1 MTDFLA
7 ALREHIPALL
17 VIVPLLAAV
26 IIPFSPA
33 PLRRR
38 GAAVSLLANA
48 AALALASA
56 LAWEVFRLGRVSYR
70 FGGWAPPWGIEY
82 AVDPL
87 AAVMLLLVAFVAF
100 AASVYSGAAASGEIT
115 AEKLPYYQSASLLF
129 VSGLSGMVITGDIF
143 NLYVFIEIASLA
155 GYALVASGR
164 RRDALV
170 AGFNY
175 LILGT
180 IAATFILLGIGYLY
194 MASGTLNIAD
204 LRERLP
210 HIYHTKTVLTAF
222 AFLIVG
228 FSIKTALFP
237 LHIWLPDAYT
247 YAPSPVSALMAATG
261 TKVGIYAMIRVIFTV
276 FKPEFNASVVPMKA
290 ILIVLSSAAIIY
302 GAAMAIAQK
311 DIKRMLA
318 YSSVSQIGYIIL
330 GAAVASQ
337 HSLTGSL
344 LHMINHALMKA
355 CLFMCAGLMLMST
368 GAEKV
373 ADLRGAGRRMPLT
386 MAAFTAAALSMTGI
400 PPTLGFVSKWHIG
413 LGAVEAGYWA
423 VVPVILGGS
432 LLTGIYFWRVIE
444 PAYFGAPP
452 QSGHKNAEGGA
463 PRWALAPALAL
474 AALGTLLGLAA
485 HTPAVGAARA
495 AAELLGR

>member
-1 MTDFLA
+1 MTGPALSPA
-7 ALREHIPALL
+7 AHIPALL
-17 VIVPLLAAV
+17 VLVPLLAAA
-26 IIPFSPA
+26 IIPFSPS
-33 PLRRR
+33 PLRRA
-38 GAAVSLLANA
+38 GGTVALLANA
-48 AALALASA
+48 AALALASILA
-56 LAWEVFRLGRVSYR
+56 LETFRLGRVTYH

-87 AAVMLLLVAFVAF
+87 AAIMLLLVAFVAF
-100 AASVYSGAAASGEIT
+100 AASVYSRAAAGAEI
-115 AEKLPYYQSASLLF
+115 AHERLPYYHSAGLLL
-129 VSGLSGMVITGDIF
+129 VSGLSGMVITGDVF
-143 NLYVFIEIASLA
+143 NLYVFLEIASLA
-155 GYALVASGR
+155 GYALIAAGR

-170 AGFNY
+170 ASFNY

-222 AFLIVG
+222 AFLMVG

-247 YAPSPVSALMAATG
+247 YAPSPVSALLAATG
-261 TKVGIYAMIRVIFTV
+261 TKVGVYAMLRVTYTV
-276 FKPEFNASVVPMKA
+276 FRPEFNASVVPMKA
-290 ILIVLSSAAIIY
+290 ILLVLSSAAIIY
-302 GAAMAIAQK
+302 GAVMAIAQK

-330 GAAVASQ
+330 GAAIASQ
-337 HSLTGSL
+337 SSLTGSL

-355 CLFMCAGLMLMST
+355 ALFMCAGLMLIST

-373 ADLRGAGRRMPLT
+373 SDLRGAAARMPLT

-400 PPTLGFVSKWHIG
+400 PPTLGFMSKWHIA
-413 LGAVEAGYWA
+413 LGAVEAGLWA
-423 VVPVILGGS
+423 AVPVVLAGS
-432 LLTGIYFWRVIE
+432 LLTAIYFWKVIE
-444 PAYFGAPP
+444 PAYFSAPP
-452 QSGHKNAEGGA
+452 EDHKPDTPA
-463 PRWALAPALAL
+463 PFWAAAPAAALAG
-474 AALGTLLGLAA
+474 LGLLLGLAA
-485 HTPAVGAARA
+485 WTPAAGAARA
-495 AAELLGR
+495 AGELLLK

>member
-1 MTDFLA
+1 MTAAFPLLA
-7 ALREHIPALL
+7 EHIPALL
-17 VIVPLLAAV
+17 VLVPLLASV

-33 PLRRR
+33 PLRRAG
-38 GAAVSLLANA
+38 GAVAVLANG

-56 LAWEVFRLGRVSYR
+56 LALEVFRLGRVTYR

-87 AAVMLLLVAFVAF
+87 AAIMLLLVAFVSF
-100 AASVYSGAAASGEIT
+100 AASVYSGAAAS
-115 AEKLPYYQSASLLF
+115 AEVAHERLPYYHSAALLL
-129 VSGLSGMVITGDIF
+129 VSGLSGMIITGDVF
-143 NLYVFIEIASLA
+143 NLYVFLEIASLA
-155 GYALVASGR
+155 GYALIAAGR

-194 MASGTLNIAD
+194 MAAGTLNIAD

-210 HIYHTKTVLTAF
+210 HIYHTRTVLTAF
-222 AFLIVG
+222 AFLMVG

-247 YAPSPVSALMAATG
+247 YAPSPASALLASTG
-261 TKVGIYAMIRVIFTV
+261 TKVGVYAMLRVTYTV
-276 FKPEFNASVVPMKA
+276 FRPEFDASVVPMKT
-290 ILIVLSSAAIIY
+290 ILLVLSSAAVVY
-302 GAAMAIAQK
+302 GAVMAIAQK

-318 YSSVSQIGYIIL
+318 YSSVSQIGYIVL
-330 GAAVASQ
+330 GAAIASE
-337 HSLTGSL
+337 SALTGSL

-355 CLFMCAGLMLMST
+355 SLFMCAGLMLIST

-373 ADLRGAGRRMPLT
+373 SDLKGAARRMPLT

-400 PPTLGFVSKWHIG
+400 PPTLGFVSKWHIA
-413 LGAVEAGYWA
+413 LGAVEAGLWA
-423 VVPVILGGS
+423 VVPVVLAGS
-432 LLTGIYFWRVIE
+432 LLTAVYFWKVIE
-444 PAYFGAPP
+444 PAYFSAPAE
-452 QSGHKNAEGGA
+452 GHKPDTPA
-463 PRWALAPALAL
+463 PFWAAAPAAALAG
-474 AALGTLLGLAA
+474 LGLLLGLAA
-485 HTPAVGAARA
+485 WTPAAGAARA
-495 AAELLGR
+495 AGELLLK